1 MTFMRYKLR
10 IIIAVAVAFLL
21 ILAGAILLTMSGSG
35 DDVRMQYTN
44 IEPPD
49 MTSTI
54 ELVFDVENPNAYYD
68 WAIVDTELGETLI
81 ETNSFSQY
89 GNDYELLLATRK
101 ANPEDQM
108 YTVPDYM
115 TLTLRVPNADGGI
128 DVITYV
134 DLGADG
140 ITDAAY
146 LNDVEVAAE
155 EALFLAQDQYA
166 EELYTARNYML
177 DGVSI

>member
-1 MTFMRYKLR
+1 MALSRYKLH
-10 IIIAVAVAFLL
+10 IIAAVTLVFVAIVGVIFLL
-21 ILAGAILLTMSGSG
+21 KMSSTGS
-35 DDVRMQYTN
+35 DDQMQFVN
-44 IEPPD
+44 ITPPD

-54 ELVFDVENPNAYYD
+54 ELVFDIENPNAFYD
-68 WAIVDTELGETLI
+68 WAIVDTELGETFI

-101 ANPEDQM
+101 ANPEDET

-115 TLTLRVPNADGGI
+115 TLTLRVPNADGGV
-128 DVITYV
+128 DVISYI
-134 DLGADG
+134 DIGADG
-140 ITDAAY
+140 ITDSAY
-146 LNDVEVAAE
+146 LNDVEIAAE
-155 EALFLAQDQYA
+155 EALFVAQDQYA